1 MTAMPGITPLAASPA
16 MGVTPRAATDAYA
29 RVGLGQSEAAGVARS
44 GADSGGFGA
53 ALQQAFTGVVDA
65 GHAADA
71 QAKIAITEGGNM
83 TEVVSAI
90 AKAELA
96 LQTTM
101 AVRDRVVQA
110 YQDIMRMPI

>member
-1 MTAMPGITPLAASPA
+1 MSLQPTPAQGLRALQAAN
-16 MGVTPRAATDAYA
+16 AYA
-29 RVGLGQSEAAGVARS
+29 SADRGDTGSAG
-44 GADSGGFGA
+44 DFGA
-53 ALQQAFTGVVDA
+53 ALQQALGGVVKA
-65 GHAADA
+65 GQEADTQATAALTGA
-71 QAKIAITEGGNM
+71 GNITA
-83 TEVVSAI
+83 VVTAI

>member
-1 MTAMPGITPLAASPA
+1 MSLSPVPA
-16 MGVTPRAATDAYA
+16 QGARAAQAANAYA
-29 RVGLGQSEAAGVARS
+29 AVDQGQQVGQGQQR
-44 GADSGGFGA
+44 GFAA
-53 ALQQAFTGVVDA
+53 ALQDALDGTVQA
-65 GHAADA
+65 GHEADA
-71 QAKIAITEGGNM
+71 QAAAALTGGGNLS
-83 TEVVSAI
+83 EVVTAI

>member
-1 MTAMPGITPLAASPA
+1 MSLQPTASLGAQAL
-16 MGVTPRAATDAYA
+16 RAAQAYA
-29 RVGLGQSEAAGVARS
+29 NADRADTAEASAGTAGS
-44 GADSGGFGA
+44 FGA
-53 ALQQAFTGVVDA
+53 ALQKALTSAVQTGRE
-65 GHAADA
+65 ADA
-71 QAKIAITEGGNM
+71 QAKAALTGEANIG
-83 TEVVSAI
+83 EVVTAI